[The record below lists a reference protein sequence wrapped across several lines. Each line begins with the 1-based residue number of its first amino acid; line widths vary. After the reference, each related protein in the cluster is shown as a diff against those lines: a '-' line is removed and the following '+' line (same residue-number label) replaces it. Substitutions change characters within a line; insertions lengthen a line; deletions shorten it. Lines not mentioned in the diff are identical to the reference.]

1 MKNNF
6 PKGVLFD
13 LDGVLVDTESQ
24 YSIFWGK
31 MGIEYN
37 TGIPDFADRIKGSNL
52 AAILNTYFPDKSVQ
66 DEIVAKLNTFQAAMT
81 YEICPGVKVF
91 ISQLKQHNIPTCIV
105 TSSDDKK
112 MEQLFAHQP
121 YFRENFSNIIT
132 GDQVT
137 NSKPHPECFL
147 KGAQKI
153 GVDIKDC
160 LIFEDS
166 MQGIT
171 AGLASGAKVIALSTT
186 CSIEQIST
194 LTNVII
200 PGFKDFSLD
209 VIPQLFD

>member
-66 DEIVAKLNTFQAAMT
+66 DEIVAKLNAFQAAMT
-81 YEICPGVKVF
+81 YEICPGVKEF

-166 MQGIT
+166 MQGIS
-171 AGLASGAKVIALSTT
+171 AGLTSGAKVIALSTT

>member
-52 AAILNTYFPDKSVQ
+52 AAILNTYFPEKSVQ
-66 DEIVAKLNTFQAAMT
+66 DEIVEKLNAFQAAMT
-81 YEICPGVKVF
+81 YEICPGVKEF

-112 MEQLFAHQP
+112 MEQLFAHQT

>member
-66 DEIVAKLNTFQAAMT
+66 DEIVEKLNAFQAAMT
-81 YEICPGVKVF
+81 YEICPGVKEF

-209 VIPQLFD
+209 IIPQLFD

>member
-52 AAILNTYFPDKSVQ
+52 AAILNTYFPEKSVQ
-66 DEIVAKLNTFQAAMT
+66 DEIVEKLNAFQAAMI
-81 YEICPGVKVF
+81 YEICPGVKEF
-91 ISQLKQHNIPTCIV
+91 ISQLKQRNIPTCIV

>member
-37 TGIPDFADRIKGSNL
+37 TGIPDFAERIKGSNL

-66 DEIVAKLNTFQAAMT
+66 DEIVEKLNAFQAAMT
-81 YEICPGVKVF
+81 YEICPGVKEF

>member
-1 MKNNF
+1 
-6 PKGVLFD
+6 
-13 LDGVLVDTESQ
+13 
-24 YSIFWGK
+24 
-31 MGIEYN
+31 
-37 TGIPDFADRIKGSNL
+37 
-52 AAILNTYFPDKSVQ
+52 
-66 DEIVAKLNTFQAAMT
+66 
-81 YEICPGVKVF
+81 
-91 ISQLKQHNIPTCIV
+91 
-105 TSSDDKK
+105 

>member
-37 TGIPDFADRIKGSNL
+37 TGIPDFAERIKGSNL
-52 AAILNTYFPDKSVQ
+52 AAILNTYFPEKSVQ
-66 DEIVAKLNTFQAAMT
+66 DEIVEKLNAFQAAMT
-81 YEICPGVKVF
+81 YEICPGVKEF

-200 PGFKDFSLD
+200 PGFKDVSLD

>member
-81 YEICPGVKVF
+81 YETCPGVKEF

-112 MEQLFAHQP
+112 MEQLFAYQP

>member
-52 AAILNTYFPDKSVQ
+52 AAILNTYFPEKSVQ
-66 DEIVAKLNTFQAAMT
+66 DEIVEKLNAFQAAMT
-81 YEICPGVKVF
+81 YEICPGVKEF

-200 PGFKDFSLD
+200 PGFKNFSLD

>member
-52 AAILNTYFPDKSVQ
+52 AAILNTYFPEKSVQ
-66 DEIVAKLNTFQAAMT
+66 DEIVEKLNAFQAAMT
-81 YEICPGVKVF
+81 YEICPGVKEF

-153 GVDIKDC
+153 GIDIKDC

>member
-1 MKNNF
+1 MTNNL

-31 MGIEYN
+31 MGVEYN
-37 TGIPDFADRIKGSNL
+37 TGIPDFAERIKGSNL
-52 AAILNTYFPDKSVQ
+52 ASILNTYFPEKSVQ
-66 DEIVAKLNTFQAAMT
+66 DEIVDKLNRFQEAMT
-81 YEICPGVKVF
+81 YEICPGVKEF
-91 ISQLKQHNIPTCIV
+91 ISQLKLHNIPTCIV

-112 MEQLFAHQP
+112 MEHLFAHQS
-121 YFRENFSNIIT
+121 YFRDNFSNIIT

-186 CSIEQIST
+186 CTVQQIRT

-200 PGFKDFSLD
+200 PGFENLSLEL
-209 VIPQLFD
+209 IPQLFD

>member
-52 AAILNTYFPDKSVQ
+52 AAILNTYFPEKSVQ
-66 DEIVAKLNTFQAAMT
+66 DEIVAKLNAFQAAMT
-81 YEICPGVKVF
+81 YEICPGVKEF

>member
-52 AAILNTYFPDKSVQ
+52 AAILNTYFPEKSVQ
-66 DEIVAKLNTFQAAMT
+66 DEIVAKLNAFQAAMT
-81 YEICPGVKVF
+81 YEICPGVKEF

-171 AGLASGAKVIALSTT
+171 AGLTSGAKVIALSTT

>member
-52 AAILNTYFPDKSVQ
+52 AAILNTYFPEKSVQ
-66 DEIVAKLNTFQAAMT
+66 DEIVEKLNAFQAAMT
-81 YEICPGVKVF
+81 YEICPGVKEF

-112 MEQLFAHQP
+112 MEQLFAYQP

-200 PGFKDFSLD
+200 PGFKNFSLD

>member
-66 DEIVAKLNTFQAAMT
+66 DEIVAKLNTFQATMT
-81 YEICPGVKVF
+81 YEICPGVKEF

>member
-52 AAILNTYFPDKSVQ
+52 AAILSTYFPEKSVQ
-66 DEIVAKLNTFQAAMT
+66 DEIVEKLNAFQAAMT
-81 YEICPGVKVF
+81 YEICPGVKEF

>member
-37 TGIPDFADRIKGSNL
+37 TGIPYFADRIKGSNL
-52 AAILNTYFPDKSVQ
+52 AAILNTYFPEKSVQ
-66 DEIVAKLNTFQAAMT
+66 DEIVEKLNAFQAAMT
-81 YEICPGVKVF
+81 YEICPGVKEF

>member
-52 AAILNTYFPDKSVQ
+52 AAILNTYFPEKSVQ
-66 DEIVAKLNTFQAAMT
+66 DEIVEKLNAFQAAMT
-81 YEICPGVKVF
+81 YEICPGVKEF

-186 CSIEQIST
+186 CSIEQISK

>member
-1 MKNNF
+1 MTNNL

-31 MGIEYN
+31 MGVEYN
-37 TGIPDFADRIKGSNL
+37 TGIPDFAERIKGSNL
-52 AAILNTYFPDKSVQ
+52 ASILNTYFPEKSVQ
-66 DEIVAKLNTFQAAMT
+66 DEIVDKLNRFQEAMT
-81 YEICPGVKVF
+81 YEICPGVKEF

-112 MEQLFAHQP
+112 MEHLFAHQP
-121 YFRENFSNIIT
+121 YFRDNFSNIIT

-186 CSIEQIST
+186 CTVQQIRT

-200 PGFKDFSLD
+200 PGFENLSLEL
-209 VIPQLFD
+209 IQQLFD

>member
-52 AAILNTYFPDKSVQ
+52 AAILNTYFPEKSVQ
-66 DEIVAKLNTFQAAMT
+66 DEIVEKLNAFQAAMT
-81 YEICPGVKVF
+81 YEICPGVKEF

-194 LTNVII
+194 LTSVII

>member
-52 AAILNTYFPDKSVQ
+52 AAILHTYFPDKSVQ
-66 DEIVAKLNTFQAAMT
+66 DEIVAKLNAFQAAMT
-81 YEICPGVKVF
+81 YEICPGVKEF

>member
-52 AAILNTYFPDKSVQ
+52 AAILNTYFPEKSVQ

-81 YEICPGVKVF
+81 YEICPGVKEF

-166 MQGIT
+166 MQGIS

-186 CSIEQIST
+186 CSAEQIST

>member
-52 AAILNTYFPDKSVQ
+52 AAILNTYFPEKSVQ
-66 DEIVAKLNTFQAAMT
+66 DEIVEKLNAFQAAMT
-81 YEICPGVKVF
+81 YEICPGVKEF

-112 MEQLFAHQP
+112 MEQLFAYQP

>member
-66 DEIVAKLNTFQAAMT
+66 DEIVEKLNAFQAAMT
-81 YEICPGVKVF
+81 YEICPGVKEF

-209 VIPQLFD
+209 VIPQLFH

>member
-66 DEIVAKLNTFQAAMT
+66 DEIVEKLNAFQAAMT
-81 YEICPGVKVF
+81 YEICPGVKEF

-171 AGLASGAKVIALSTT
+171 AGIASGAKVIALSTT

>member
-66 DEIVAKLNTFQAAMT
+66 DEIVEKLNAFQAAMT
-81 YEICPGVKVF
+81 YEICPGVKEF

-186 CSIEQIST
+186 CTIEQIST

>member
-52 AAILNTYFPDKSVQ
+52 AAILNTYFPEKSVQ
-66 DEIVAKLNTFQAAMT
+66 DEIVEKLNAFQAAMT
-81 YEICPGVKVF
+81 YEICPGVKEF

>member
-52 AAILNTYFPDKSVQ
+52 AAILNTYFPEKSVQ

-81 YEICPGVKVF
+81 YEICPGVKEF

-209 VIPQLFD
+209 VIP

>member
-66 DEIVAKLNTFQAAMT
+66 DEIVEKLNAFQAAMT
-81 YEICPGVKVF
+81 YEICPGVKEF

-147 KGAQKI
+147 KGAQKF

-186 CSIEQIST
+186 CTIEQIST

>member
-37 TGIPDFADRIKGSNL
+37 TGIPDFAERIKGSNL
-52 AAILNTYFPDKSVQ
+52 AAILNTYFPEKSVQ
-66 DEIVAKLNTFQAAMT
+66 DEIVEKLNAFQAAMT
-81 YEICPGVKVF
+81 YEICPGVKEF

>member
-66 DEIVAKLNTFQAAMT
+66 DEIVEKLNAFQAAMT
-81 YEICPGVKVF
+81 YEICPGVKEF

>member
-52 AAILNTYFPDKSVQ
+52 AAILNTYFPEKSVQ
-66 DEIVAKLNTFQAAMT
+66 DEIVAKLNAFQAAMT
-81 YEICPGVKVF
+81 YEICPGVKEF

-194 LTNVII
+194 LTSVII

>member
-66 DEIVAKLNTFQAAMT
+66 DEIVEKLNAFQAAMT
-81 YEICPGVKVF
+81 YEICPGVKEF

-194 LTNVII
+194 LTSVII

>member
-66 DEIVAKLNTFQAAMT
+66 DEIVEKLNAFQAAMT
-81 YEICPGVKVF
+81 YEICPGVKEF

-200 PGFKDFSLD
+200 PGFKNFSLD

>member
-52 AAILNTYFPDKSVQ
+52 AAILNTYFPEKSVQ
-66 DEIVAKLNTFQAAMT
+66 DEIVEKLNAFQAAMT
-81 YEICPGVKVF
+81 YEICPGVKEF

-200 PGFKDFSLD
+200 PGFKNVSLD